1 MTILKRSR
9 SKGYCLLISANLV
22 SAPYPV
28 YPIGIAHL
36 MGALHE
42 QGHRADHFDMLASE
56 GYPELD
62 GKLSRNNY
70 DAIGISIR
78 NIDSVDSSSPTAMIE
93 DIATV
98 IGYVRERCRT
108 TPIVLGGPGFSI
120 MPEELMDYLKA
131 DYGIVGE
138 GEVAFPQLLE
148 KIASGEAIPER
159 LISTSLDD
167 YPGCAPIFQG
177 NIAGYYVDHGGM
189 LNVQTKRGCSY
200 GCSYCSYP
208 TIEGK
213 KLRFR
218 PAQEVVEEI
227 ERLRRQF
234 GARYIFFT
242 DGVFNDPFDHY
253 LKVAEAMIRSGNS
266 TPWCAFFRPQKMGR
280 EELRLLKRSGM
291 AAMELGTDASTDQ
304 TLAGLNK
311 GFTFAEVLAL
321 NRTIA
326 EENIPCAHFI
336 IFGGPGETPTTVRQ
350 GLENIAQLGD
360 CIVFAY
366 IGLRILPDTGL
377 YKQAVAEKI
386 ITAQTD
392 IIRPIFYY
400 SPDIDREFID
410 TELRN
415 SFAARRDRIYPMA
428 EMEHYVR
435 LIHSL
440 GHSGPLW
447 DRMLSRYLKQ

>member
-1 MTILKRSR
+1 MTALNTQ
-9 SKGYCLLISANLV
+9 SKGYCLLISANMV

-36 MGALHE
+36 IGALRR

-56 GYPELD
+56 GYPKLEEI
-62 GKLSRNNY
+62 LSRNNY

-98 IGYVRERCRT
+98 IEYVRERCRT

-120 MPEELMDYLKA
+120 MPKELMDYLKA

-148 KIASGEAIPER
+148 KIASGEHIPER
-159 LISTSLDD
+159 LISASLSDFPD
-167 YPGCAPIFQG
+167 CPPIFQK
-177 NIAGYYVDHGGM
+177 NIAEYYIDHGGM
-189 LNVQTKRGCSY
+189 LNVQTKRGCGY

-218 PAQEVVEEI
+218 PAEEVVEEI
-227 ERLRRQF
+227 ERLRRH

-242 DGVFNDPFDHY
+242 DGVFNDPSNHY
-253 LKVAEAMIRSGNS
+253 LEVAEALIRSGNS

-311 GFTFAEVLAL
+311 GFTFDEVLAL
-321 NRTIA
+321 NLTIA

-336 IFGGPGETPTTVRQ
+336 IFGGPGETPATVHQ
-350 GLENIAQLGD
+350 GLENIALLGD

-366 IGLRILPDTGL
+366 IGLRILPDTRL

-392 IIRPIFYY
+392 IISPIFYY

-415 SFAARRDRIYPMA
+415 SFAERRDRIYPMA
-428 EMEHYVR
+428 ELEHYVR

-447 DRMLSRYLKQ
+447 ERMLSRYLKQ